1 MYLFNENS
9 LNPAQRELTFLVN
22 DRTVGYY
29 WCEVTDPKYSN
40 VSLRPSTV
48 AHIRSME
55 EYDNSSA
62 PLPQCDS
69 EIERLKNPSNQC
81 AIVTVSPSLTLTLS
95 ISSSEASII
104 QDYFSTIFTTG
115 SSSIASEMSSSM
127 IYFAL
132 SNSSSFLVPSRSI
145 SASHVVSLTDTSSH
159 FSTLAPTL
167 SLSASPNPEDTENNP
182 LIIFVLAAVCGLLAV
197 VALAI
202 VIAIFVLC
210 YLTKHQ
216 ARRSS
221 YTPKG

>member
-1 MYLFNENS
+1 MI
-9 LNPAQRELTFLVN
+9 N
-22 DRTVGYY
+22 DKTVGYY
-29 WCEVTDPKYSN
+29 WCVVTDDKYSN
-40 VSLRPSTV
+40 VLLMPSTV
-48 AHIRSME
+48 AHIQSIND
-55 EYDNSSA
+55 YNSSLG
-62 PLPQCDS
+62 PCDDFQY
-69 EIERLKNPSNQC
+69 LHNPSNQC
-81 AIVTVSPSLTLTLS
+81 AIVALSPSLTPTLS

-104 QDYFSTIFTTG
+104 QDYSSTIITTG

-182 LIIFVLAAVCGLLAV
+182 LILFVLAAVCGLLAV
-197 VALAI
+197 IALAI

>member
-1 MYLFNENS
+1 M
-9 LNPAQRELTFLVN
+9 VN
-22 DRTVGYY
+22 DKTVGYY
-29 WCEVTDPKYSN
+29 WCVVTDPKYSN
-40 VSLRPSTV
+40 VLLMPSTV
-48 AHIRSME
+48 AHIRSID
-55 EYDNSSA
+55 EYYNLTLPDCGTYKYLDN
-62 PLPQCDS
+62 PD
-69 EIERLKNPSNQC
+69 NQC
-81 AIVTVSPSLTLTLS
+81 AIVAVSPSLTPTLS

-104 QDYFSTIFTTG
+104 QDYSSTIITTG
-115 SSSIASEMSSSM
+115 SSSITSEMSSSM

-145 SASHVVSLTDTSSH
+145 SASHIVSLTDTSSY

-167 SLSASPNPEDTENNP
+167 SFSASPNPEDTENNP
-182 LIIFVLAAVCGLLAV
+182 LILFVLAAVCGLLAV
-197 VALAI
+197 IALAI

>member
-1 MYLFNENS
+1 M
-9 LNPAQRELTFLVN
+9 V
-22 DRTVGYY
+22 DDGTVGYY
-29 WCEVTDPKYSN
+29 WCEVTDPKYSD

-62 PLPQCDS
+62 SLPQCDS
-69 EIERLKNPSNQC
+69 QIERLRNPSNQC
-81 AIVTVSPSLTLTLS
+81 AIVTVSPSLTPTLS

-104 QDYFSTIFTTG
+104 QDYSSTIFTTG

-132 SNSSSFLVPSRSI
+132 SNSSFLVPSHSI
-145 SASHVVSLTDTSSH
+145 SVSHIVSLTDTSSH

-182 LIIFVLAAVCGLLAV
+182 LILFVLAAVCGLLAV
-197 VALAI
+197 IALAI